1 MVSEYLLSGLMI
13 LFLNPSFQYFERSIK
28 FVIQIMY

>member
-1 MVSEYLLSGLMI
+1 MVLEYLLSSLMI
-13 LFLNPSFQYFERSIK
+13 LFLNPSFQYFERFIK